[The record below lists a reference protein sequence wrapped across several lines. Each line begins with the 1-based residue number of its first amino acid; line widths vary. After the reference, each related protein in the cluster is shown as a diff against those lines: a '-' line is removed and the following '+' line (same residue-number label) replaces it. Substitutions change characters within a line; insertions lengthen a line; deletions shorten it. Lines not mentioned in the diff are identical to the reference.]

1 MIKMTKKVIMD
12 EKTKSRCN
20 YIIHTSSA
28 AAGGIGASPVP
39 GSDAMPLMAIQ
50 VGMIMLLAQE
60 LKIPLEEATAKAIAK
75 NAIAKNIGKL
85 FVGELTKAIPG
96 FGSAV
101 NAGVAFCVTEVLGW
115 DFVNEYITEC
125 AFN

>member
-1 MIKMTKKVIMD
+1 
-12 EKTKSRCN
+12 
-20 YIIHTSSA
+20 
-28 AAGGIGASPVP
+28 
-39 GSDAMPLMAIQ
+39 MPLMAIQ

-115 DFVNEYITEC
+115 DFVNEYTTEC